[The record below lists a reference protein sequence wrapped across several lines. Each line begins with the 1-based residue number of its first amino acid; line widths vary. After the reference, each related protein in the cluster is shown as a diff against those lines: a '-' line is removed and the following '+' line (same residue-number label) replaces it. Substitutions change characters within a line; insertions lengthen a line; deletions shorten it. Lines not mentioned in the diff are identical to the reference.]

1 MNSNHLT
8 FRLAGFLILATLL
21 LFFGLYVAFSLNVQI
36 TDSDYFNYSTIINCF
51 VLPALYVGVGFYS
64 SFVRA
69 KKQPLTYGQG
79 FKYAFVPQVIGGFV
93 SLAVIFIFF
102 NTTGEWA
109 EDSLQRGWYD
119 LVMENPNPEFIETNK
134 EFIES
139 MSDTSINM
147 FTGKVFFYSFSVIM
161 FFYLM
166 ISAIFGVFFKNRR
179 I

>member
-1 MNSNHLT
+1 MNSNQLT
-8 FRLAGFLILATLL
+8 LRLAGILILITLL
-21 LFFGLYVAFSLNVQI
+21 LFFGLYVIFSLNAQI
-36 TDSDYFNYSTIINCF
+36 TESDYFNYSTIINCF

-69 KKQPLTYGQG
+69 KIKPLTYGEG
-79 FKYAFVPQVIGGFV
+79 FKYAFLPQVIGGFV
-93 SLAVIFIFF
+93 SLAIIFIFF
-102 NTTGEWA
+102 NTSGAWA
-109 EDSLQRGWYD
+109 EDSLQRGWYN
-119 LVMENPNPEFIETNK
+119 LMMENPNPEFIETNK

-166 ISAIFGVFFKNRR
+166 ISAIFAVFFKNRK